1 MYIHSYRGG
10 LLAFAGGVGL
20 GGVFGGFWGGKSA
33 KKKYE
38 KEKKDLVQ
46 YIQLQDEIYK
56 KREAQWQAE
65 YNKVYKAYNELEQE
79 SIERDYEEFK
89 APDVNGDD
97 MITRAEFNTYVRKYL
112 SSFPELSE
120 KDFPVFE
127 EFDLDGDGVV
137 SFEEWQRFLQ
147 LQKQKEAR
155 EAQAGK
161 SQGQYQDLLNAL
173 YDQSSGSNSFN
184 NLNQRIEDDYRGKR
198 GSRGR

>member
-1 MYIHSYRGG
+1 M
-10 LLAFAGGVGL
+10 
-20 GGVFGGFWGGKSA
+20 KSA

-38 KEKKDLVQ
+38 KEKKDLAE
-46 YIQLQDEIYK
+46 YIQMQDQIYK

-65 YNKVYKAYNELEQE
+65 YNKVYKAYNELEKE

-89 APDVNGDD
+89 APDANGDD

-127 EFDLDGDGVV
+127 EFDLDGDGIV
-137 SFEEWQRFLQ
+137 SFDEWQRFLQ
-147 LQKQKEAR
+147 LQKQKEAK

-161 SQGQYQDLLNAL
+161 SKGQYQDLLNAL
-173 YDQSSGSNSFN
+173 YDQSSGSNSFQ
-184 NLNQRIEDDYRGKR
+184 NLNKRIEDDYRGKR
-198 GSRGR
+198 GTRGR